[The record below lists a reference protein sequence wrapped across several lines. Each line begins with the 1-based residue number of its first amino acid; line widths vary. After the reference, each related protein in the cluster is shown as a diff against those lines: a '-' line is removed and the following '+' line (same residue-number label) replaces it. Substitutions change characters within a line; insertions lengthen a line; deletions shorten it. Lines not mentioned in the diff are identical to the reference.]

1 MDKRTCVILTVT
13 SLVVCAC
20 CALIGQY
27 IAAGIMGLT
36 AAAAVA
42 VFRRRQRS
50 R

>member
-20 CALIGQY
+20 CVLIGQY
-27 IAAGIMGLT
+27 VAAGVMGLT
-36 AAAAVA
+36 AAAAVT
-42 VFRRRQRS
+42 VFRRQRS